1 MVMRVAKVV
10 YLIQEASQKCI
21 HGLLGGCGHWCR
33 ALNDIETSQAFMLL
47 TLVYSMAM

>member
-21 HGLLGGCGHWCR
+21 HSLLGRCGHWCR
-33 ALNDIETSQAFMLL
+33 ALDNIESSQAFMLL
-47 TLVYSMAM
+47 